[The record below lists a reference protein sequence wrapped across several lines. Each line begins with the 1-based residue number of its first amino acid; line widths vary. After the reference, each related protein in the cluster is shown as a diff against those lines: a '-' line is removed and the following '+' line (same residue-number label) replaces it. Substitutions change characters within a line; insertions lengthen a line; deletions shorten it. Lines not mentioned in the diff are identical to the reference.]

1 MATVTSHE
9 QASNQI
15 TSLLPRDEDIVC
27 DVCPRQP
34 VREGE
39 HLAGRGV
46 QVEGGVAGV
55 QQPHPGGGGV
65 GVAGQG
71 VQQGRHQGGQG
82 QLGHQQGVLLTQ
94 PGHLFILTQYR

>member
-15 TSLLPRDEDIVC
+15 TSLLPRDEDIVR
-27 DVCPRQP
+27 DVRPRQP
-34 VREGE
+34 VCEGE

-55 QQPHPGGGGV
+55 QEPHPGGGGV

-82 QLGHQQGVLLTQ
+82 QLGHRQGVLLTQ